1 MKEVFFNS
9 QTNCIAN
16 SCDISGIIQKYVK
29 VIKYANKLGY
39 GKVRYEMKLAEMPL
53 TKEESL
59 QSYCC
64 KHSRDTGCILLLST
78 ACHPYIPDD
87 ENDKLEKYVFG
98 SFSLCA
104 EKQYD
109 DLCFCAAYLSNSFC
123 IGFDVKSIWKQLKYT
138 ISGYVV
144 DDNIDDVL
152 YCVVSVGQFEDRDF
166 SKWLDEHNPID
177 IANIQVSSLKP
188 EQKQI
193 HLRDDHGL
201 DVLKAHAKR
210 LLKSPYVE
218 KIINST
224 DFKPHCKRYIDKV
237 NCNGQIEIVLL
248 KTEQK
253 CGMVVQTTARN
264 IKEAACIAEELK
276 KKFAE

>member
-16 SCDISGIIQKYVK
+16 YSGISGIIQKYVEI
-29 VIKYANKLGY
+29 IKHANGLGY
-39 GKVRYEMKLAEMPL
+39 NKVRYEKSLAEIPL
-53 TKEESL
+53 TEEESL
-59 QSYCC
+59 HSYCS
-64 KHSRDTGCILLLST
+64 KHSRDIGCILLLST
-78 ACHPYIPDD
+78 ASHPYISDD
-87 ENDKLEKYVFG
+87 DDDKLEKYVEG
-98 SFSLCA
+98 SFYLCA

-109 DLCFCAAYLSNSFC
+109 DLCFCAAYLSDSFC
-123 IGFDVKSIWKQLKYT
+123 VGFDVNPNWRQLKYT
-138 ISGYVV
+138 INGRV
-144 DDNIDDVL
+144 DVEIDDVL
-152 YCVVSVGQFEDRDF
+152 YCVVSLEQFEDADF
-166 SKWLDEHNPID
+166 TKWLDEHNPIS
-177 IANIQVSSLKP
+177 IANIQKSSLSP

-193 HLRDDHGL
+193 HLRDDHGSN
-201 DVLKAHAKR
+201 VLEAHAKR

-237 NCNGQIEIVLL
+237 KCNGQIEIVLL

-264 IKEAACIAEELK
+264 IKEAICIAEELNR
-276 KKFAE
+276 KFAE